1 MFTGIV
7 QAYLPIKK
15 IEHQTGLMSFAVEF
29 PLDLLVDL
37 KIGASVAL
45 DGVCLTVVRID
56 GHDVSFDAMMET
68 LRLTTLQY
76 LKEGQKI
83 NVERSAR
90 LSDEVGG
97 HRVSGH
103 VSTLAE
109 IVSVQEPE
117 NNKVVTFEVSPDE
130 LKYIFQKGFIALDG
144 CSLTVTN
151 VDAKKGTFDVWLIP
165 ETLARTG
172 FGKKTVGD
180 KVNVEFDPTT
190 QVIVD
195 TVERIMKQ
203 QS

>member
-29 PLDLLVDL
+29 PSDLLIDL

-56 GHDVSFDAMMET
+56 GHEVSFDAMMET

-103 VSTLAE
+103 VSTVAS
-109 IVSVQEPE
+109 IIAVQEPE
-117 NNKVVTFEVSPDE
+117 NNKVVTFQVSSDD

-151 VDAKKGTFDVWLIP
+151 VDAEKGTFDVWLIP

-195 TVERIMKQ
+195 TVERMMKQ
-203 QS
+203 N

>member
-7 QAYLPIKK
+7 QEYLPIRIAEKK
-15 IEHQTGLMSFAVEF
+15 SGLVTFAVQFTPELL
-29 PLDLLVDL
+29 LDLKL
-37 KIGASVAL
+37 GASVAL
-45 DGVCLTVVRID
+45 DGVCLTVVKIQNQE
-56 GHDVSFDAMMET
+56 VFFDAMIET

-76 LKEGQKI
+76 IQNEQKI

-103 VSTLAE
+103 VSGMAK
-109 IVSVQEPE
+109 IVSAATPE
-117 NNKVVTFEVSPDE
+117 NNKVLTFEVNTDA
-130 LKYIFQKGFIALDG
+130 LKYIVEKGFIALDG

-151 VDAKKGTFDVWLIP
+151 VNRQKNTFDIWFIP
-165 ETLARTG
+165 ETLTRTG
-172 FGKKTVGD
+172 FGNKGVGD
-180 KVNVEFDPTT
+180 NVNLEFDPTT

-203 QS
+203 S

>member
-29 PLDLLVDL
+29 PSDLLIDL

-56 GHDVSFDAMMET
+56 GHEVSFDAMMET

-83 NVERSAR
+83 NIERSAR
-90 LSDEVGG
+90 VSDEIGG

-103 VSTLAE
+103 VSTMAK
-109 IVSVQEPE
+109 IVASSTPE
-117 NNKVVTFEVSPDE
+117 NNKVLTFEVSKGA
-130 LKYIFQKGFIALDG
+130 LKYIVEKGFIALDG
-144 CSLTVTN
+144 CSLTLTN
-151 VDAKKGTFDVWLIP
+151 VNTEKNTFDIWFIP
-165 ETLARTG
+165 ETLTRTG
-172 FGKKTVGD
+172 FGIKTIGD
-180 KVNVEFDPTT
+180 MVNLEFDPTT